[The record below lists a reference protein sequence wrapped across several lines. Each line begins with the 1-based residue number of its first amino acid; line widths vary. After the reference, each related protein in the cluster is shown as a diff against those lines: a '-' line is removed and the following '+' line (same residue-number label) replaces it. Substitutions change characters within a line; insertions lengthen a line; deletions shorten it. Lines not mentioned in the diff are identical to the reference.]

1 MPQLH
6 LDESIVA
13 QLRQYVTAGEYADP
27 SAVIREGLRW
37 INARVVPAE
46 DNHALQ
52 EARAEYDPDG
62 ADDWPGD
69 SLDETGRA
77 DDEETGRRVSIE
89 LDADV
94 VERIAAVLGNQT
106 GHADFADESAVVS
119 RALYLL
125 EDRKKLL
132 HLRKLIAE
140 AEAQVARGE
149 CIPWRPGMMADIRER
164 ARQMARNGVAPK
176 SDVI

>member
-1 MPQLH
+1 MRQVQVS
-6 LDESIVA
+6 EQA
-13 QLRQYVTAGEYADP
+13 MKRLREYVEADNGADP
-27 SAVIREGLRW
+27 SSVIRDGLRW

-46 DNHALQ
+46 HDHALQ

-62 ADDWPGD
+62 ADVWSGDNPG
-69 SLDETGRA
+69 ETGRE
-77 DDEETGRRVSIE
+77 DDDQTGRRVSIE

-119 RALYLL
+119 RALFLL

-140 AEAQVARGE
+140 ADEDFAAGRFAV
-149 CIPWRPGMMADIRER
+149 WKPGMMQELLELG
-164 ARQMARNGVAPK
+164 RQRMRDGVPP
-176 SDVI
+176 SLDVI